1 MSAPDTVAYVSAAE
15 LAGRIRRR
23 EVSPVEVMD
32 AAIALVERRNP
43 SINALIIARF
53 EEARERA
60 KAAERAL
67 TSGAA
72 LGPLHGVPVAMKDC
86 FDFKP
91 GWPATI
97 GGIRALRDF
106 SVDEAVPFVERIEKA
121 GAIILGKTNSPILG
135 FRGTT
140 DNYLFGPSRNPFDTS
155 RNTGGSS
162 GGSAAIVADGIL
174 PLVEGTDGGGSIRIP
189 SSWCGVYGYK
199 ASFGRVPHVSRP
211 NAFGGTA
218 PFLFAGPITRTVKD
232 AALGLMALSGFDS
245 RDPYSFETD
254 EDFLAATE
262 GSIRGWKIAYTRD
275 FGIFPVEAEVIRVT
289 DEAVA
294 ALAAA
299 GAEVEEVDFK
309 IGRSQQELSD
319 LWCRL
324 ISQSNLQAFE
334 WLKGLG
340 IDIVKDHPED
350 LPPEMHHWNEIGLGM
365 SAKDLR
371 RDQAMRTQ
379 VYDAIQGVLNDYR
392 LIVSPSLACLPVKN
406 GTDGNTVGPS
416 EINGEAIDP
425 LIGWCITYLVNY
437 TGHPAASA
445 PAGLSRDHLPVGLQ
459 LIGRRFADAD
469 VLTASAEL
477 ERHRPWF
484 QHYERCALR
493 PLGGDGAASV

>member
-1 MSAPDTVAYVSAAE
+1 MSALDTVAYVGAAE

-23 EVSPVEVMD
+23 EVSPVEVD
-32 AAIALVERRNP
+32 GCGD
-43 SINALIIARF
+43 STG
-53 EEARERA
+53 RA
-60 KAAERAL
+60 PQPEHQRSHHRAL
-67 TSGAA
+67 RGGAGAGEGGGARPHLGRRSGAA
-72 LGPLHGVPVAMKDC
+72 SR
-86 FDFKP
+86 
-91 GWPATI
+91 
-97 GGIRALRDF
+97 RAGRDEGLLRLQAGLARHDRRHQGAARLQP
-106 SVDEAVPFVERIEKA
+106 STTAVPFVERIEKA

-232 AALGLMALSGFDS
+232 AALGLTALSGFDS
-245 RDPYSFETD
+245 RDPYSFETE

-262 GSIRGWKIAYTRD
+262 RSIRGWKIAYTRD
-275 FGIFPVEAEVIRVT
+275 FGIFPVEEEVIRVT

-294 ALAAA
+294 ALSAA
-299 GAEVEEVDFK
+299 GAEVEEVDIK

-350 LPPEMHHWNEIGLGM
+350 IPPEMHHWNEIGLAM
-365 SAKDLR
+365 SAQDLR

-392 LIVSPSLACLPVKN
+392 LLVSPTLACLPVKN

-459 LIGRRFADAD
+459 IVGRRFADSRRAHG
-469 VLTASAEL
+469 
-477 ERHRPWF
+477 ERRARAPSPLAP
-484 QHYERCALR
+484 AL
-493 PLGGDGAASV
+493 